1 MSWFSEVDFVVDRLP
16 MLQRGDRD
24 GPNENRIREVQQL
37 LRGLGYTI
45 GVDGIFGPQTETVV
59 MQFQR
64 DHKLVVDGQV
74 GEKTLL
80 TLRNAKP
87 NTRFLQHS
95 DLVWA
100 AGVLQVPVAAVMA
113 VNEVESR
120 GSGFF
125 SNNRPAILFERHIMR
140 RRLVHHNIDPA
151 PHIQRLPN
159 IVNTA
164 TGGYIG
170 GVREYDR
177 LDQAKAIHR
186 PSGIESASW
195 GLFQIMGFH
204 WQHLDYQSA
213 VHYMDEMHRSE
224 RNHLDAFVRFNMKD
238 RRLVNALR
246 TQAWADYARIYNGPA
261 FDKHNPPYD
270 VRLERAFAK
279 HSKTVVDLKLA
290 A

>member
-37 LRGLGYTI
+37 LRGIGYTI
-45 GVDGIFGPQTETVV
+45 GVDGSFGPQTETVV

-64 DHKLVVDGQV
+64 DHKLIVDGQV

-140 RRLVHHNIDPA
+140 RRLIANGFDPT
-151 PHIQRLPN
+151 PHIREQPN
-159 IVNTA
+159 LVNTA
-164 TGGYIG
+164 MGGYSG

-177 LDQAKAIHR
+177 LDRAKKIHVA
-186 PSGIESASW
+186 SALESCSW
-195 GLFQIMGFH
+195 GLFQVMGFH
-204 WQHLDYQSA
+204 WDVLSYRSIDEYVELMQS
-213 VHYMDEMHRSE
+213 SE
-224 RNHLDAFVRFNMKD
+224 RYHLEAFGRFVEID
-238 RRLVNALR
+238 RRLLKALR
-246 TQAWADYARIYNGPA
+246 EGDWATFARWYNGPA
-261 FDKHNPPYD
+261 YAKNQYD
-270 VRLERAFAK
+270 VKMAK
-279 HSKTVVDLKLA
+279 EAQLAKQLLGLKG
-290 A
+290 